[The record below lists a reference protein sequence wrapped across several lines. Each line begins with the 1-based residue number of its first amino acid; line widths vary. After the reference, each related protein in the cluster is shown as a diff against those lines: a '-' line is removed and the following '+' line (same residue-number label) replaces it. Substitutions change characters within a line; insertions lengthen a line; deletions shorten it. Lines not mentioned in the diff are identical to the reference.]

1 MGATTA
7 TPIANGLL
15 ITGTDTDVGK
25 TVLTSALVAH
35 WQRHHAPSSIGLM
48 KPVQSG
54 MGDRELYTDLFD
66 LGQTPEQITPLQFEA
81 PLAPPIAADREGR
94 TIDLGPVWTRLA
106 ALLDQRQWVLVEAL
120 GGLGSPVTH
129 EWTVADWAAAWHLPI
144 VLVVP
149 IKLGAIGQ
157 AVANV
162 ALARQ
167 HGLCVR
173 GIVLNCVSPAAMDRQ
188 PDWAPMPLITAL
200 TQIPVLG
207 ILPWLADPRDRA
219 QLVGAAAGLE
229 LACLWPQTQV
239 VY

>member
-1 MGATTA
+1 MGATMA
-7 TPIANGLL
+7 TPVANGLL

-35 WQRHHAPSSIGLM
+35 WQRHHDPHSLGLM

-66 LGQTPEQITPLQFEA
+66 LDQTPEQINPLQLEA
-81 PLAPPIAADREGR
+81 PLAPPLAADREGR
-94 TIDLGPVWTRLA
+94 IIDLAPLWTGLSQ
-106 ALLDQRQWVLVEAL
+106 LLEQRQWVLVEAL

-167 HGLCVR
+167 HRLCIR
-173 GIVLNCVSPAAMDRQ
+173 GIVLNCVSPDALDRQ

-207 ILPWLADPRDRA
+207 ILPWLADPRDLS
-219 QLVGAAAGLE
+219 QLVRAAAGLE
-229 LACLWPQTQV
+229 LSYLWPQTQAV
-239 VY
+239 P